1 MLTTAFA
8 FLLLAPRAGTIT
20 YHGPVNRL
28 DVVLSELGRQ
38 TGENLQPGATIV
50 DLPVFLRCDNQPAA
64 DVYAHLAQAV
74 NGRWERDA
82 KAVRLV
88 RDSRDITNEQR
99 EDEKINAQILER
111 ELKKKREDVAKM
123 EPFTESQATSLVR
136 QLSALNK
143 EYDPNRVDNTF
154 YTRTEA
160 IERQGPVKQAL
171 TRVIANFDAAT
182 LAALPNGI
190 RVVFSNRPNASQHP
204 LPDGCQQI
212 LARSIQDQNTFAAAA
227 KKYALQPPQ
236 INGGSYIYTQLLQH
250 LDAAEQI
257 DRVWLSLF
265 YRQGT
270 MLQAELKMLNKKGII
285 VMQASDYIS
294 VNGMDELGKDWFVGK
309 PKPNET
315 VLKFDPARKAMIDA
329 IAIRME
335 TGQTPPSELPPLPPF
350 ARELALNVDKDEPT
364 KYFVTDFIDQS
375 LPPGPV
381 AAVVDDQM
389 MFFTF
394 IQRKELSLES
404 ATKALSVFGQ
414 ISTEKGWTHIQPR
427 MIGKF
432 MRERLSR
439 KVQAQIIRTSANK
452 DSFSIEDQA
461 RIAFVNGDKEF
472 DLLSL
477 LFSQRL
483 RARMDYSIGNGG
495 VYARLYGSLTDS
507 QRRTAAG
514 SGLPVSSL
522 LKPQLE
528 ILNKIIFGQNL
539 SVNYDIEAAR
549 AAGEKVS
556 AETFDWS
563 AFYNGVGNDPT
574 EIYPTGDIGTVIIK
588 TSESNDTVL
597 VPERVEGGNRWYG
610 DQTAEDFAAQQ
621 FYRTRPDIFTWIDRN
636 DNPPTKFRCA
646 NRRQLNITLVLKPGI
661 MSSQQLNENNFI
673 VSTPVTYSGLPAD
686 FRAQVDAA
694 TARLKEQY
702 KDAKP
707 GQYGSPTR
715 AGSKIP
721 PQ

>member
-1 MLTTAFA
+1 MITTAFA
-8 FLLLAPRAGTIT
+8 LLLLAPSARTVT

-38 TGENLQPGATIV
+38 TGENLQPGAAIA
-50 DLPVFLRCDNQPAA
+50 DLPVFLRCDNQPVA

-74 NGRWERDA
+74 HGRWERDS

-99 EDEKINAQILER
+99 EDEKTNAQFLEKA
-111 ELKKKREDVAKM
+111 LQKKREEVAKM
-123 EPFTESQATSLVR
+123 EPFSESQATTIVR

-143 EYDPNRVDNTF
+143 EYDPNRADNTF
-154 YTRTEA
+154 YTRTQA
-160 IERQGPVKQAL
+160 IEKQGPVKQAL
-171 TRVIANFDAAT
+171 TRVVANFDAAM
-182 LAALPNGI
+182 LASLPNGI
-190 RVVFSNRPNASQHP
+190 KVVFSNRPNASQHP

-227 KKYALQPPQ
+227 KKYGLQPPQ
-236 INGGSYIYTQLLQH
+236 INGGSYIYTQLLQQ
-250 LDAAEQI
+250 LDSAEQV

-270 MLQAELKMLNKKGII
+270 MLQVELKMLNKKGIT

-294 VNGMDELGKDWFVGK
+294 VNGMDELGQDWFTGK
-309 PKPNET
+309 PKPSDT
-315 VLKFDPARKAMIDA
+315 LLKFDADRKAMIDA
-329 IAIRME
+329 IAIKLE
-335 TGQTPPSELPPLPPF
+335 PGQTPPSTLPPLPPF
-350 ARELALNVDKDEPT
+350 AREIALNVDKDEPT
-364 KYFVTDFIDQS
+364 KYFVTDLIDQAI
-375 LPPGPV
+375 PPGPV
-381 AAVVDDQM
+381 AAVIDDQM

-394 IQRKELSLES
+394 IQRKESSLAS
-404 ATKALSVFGQ
+404 ASKLLSVFGQ
-414 ISTEKGWTHIQPR
+414 ITTEDGWTHIRPR
-427 MIGKF
+427 MMGKF

-439 KVQAQIIRTSANK
+439 KVQAQIIRTATAK

-461 RIAFVNGDKEF
+461 WMAFVNGDKEF

-483 RARMDYSIGNGG
+483 RSRMDYSIGNGN
-495 VYARLYGSLTDS
+495 VYARLYGSLSDS

-514 SGLPVSSL
+514 SGLAASNLV
-522 LKPQLE
+522 KPQLE

-539 SVNYDIEAAR
+539 NVNYDIEAAK

-563 AFYNGVGNDPT
+563 AFYNGVGNDAT
-574 EIYPTGDIGTVIIK
+574 EIFPTGDIGTVVIK
-588 TSESNDTVL
+588 TTESTDTVL
-597 VPERVEGGNRWYG
+597 VPERVEGSNRWYG
-610 DQTAEDFAAQQ
+610 DQTAEDYATQQ

-646 NRRQLNITLVLKPGI
+646 KRRQLNITLVLKPGI
-661 MSSQQLNENNFI
+661 MSSQQVNENNFI
-673 VSTPVTYSGLPAD
+673 VSSPVTYSGLPAD
-686 FRAQVDAA
+686 FRAQVETAM
-694 TARLKEQY
+694 ARLKEQY

-707 GQYGSPTR
+707 GQYGAPART
-715 AGSKIP
+715 GSKIP